1 LGQGAAKLRQTAF
14 DALARMGDNR
24 DPGHASALRERTAA
38 SAARAA
44 AIATSSDPT
53 PTRTAAATSV
63 GWCMPRY
70 IRENATSAGIAIAIV
85 QTPTRMREVMSS
97 AMPQ

>member
-1 LGQGAAKLRQTAF
+1 
-14 DALARMGDNR
+14 M
-24 DPGHASALRERTAA
+24 
-38 SAARAA
+38 
-44 AIATSSDPT
+44 

-70 IRENATSAGIAIAIV
+70 IRESATSAGIAIATI
-85 QTPTRMREVMSS
+85 QTATRIHPLRMREVISS

>member
-1 LGQGAAKLRQTAF
+1 MRPAF
-14 DALARMGDNR
+14 RA
-24 DPGHASALRERTAA
+24 PTAA

-44 AIATSSDPT
+44 ATATSSDPM

-70 IRENATSAGIAIAIV
+70 IRESATSAGIAIAIV
-85 QTPTRMREVMSS
+85 QTTTRIHPLRMREVISS